1 MREQRGYVF
10 HQGSSWFVR
19 YCDSVLQ
26 ADGSTKRVQVCK
38 KLNVPYC
45 DQYRSKASVKPFA
58 QEVLAPINSGTL
70 NAPCL

>member
-1 MREQRGYVF
+1 MREQRGYIF

-38 KLNVPYC
+38 KLNVPYLRPVP
-45 DQYRSKASVKPFA
+45 QQSGRETLRSGSSRAY
-58 QEVLAPINSGTL
+58 
-70 NAPCL
+70 